1 MRKLLFPALSALA
14 LVCGGSLAAQTV
26 TVTLSPEQ
34 QVIYDAWTVAERTA
48 YDAWPAD
55 YRTYYWTLT
64 PNQQRGWW
72 LLTDAQRQQLY
83 VMAPEQRL
91 TAWNSIE
98 AQMTAAAPV
107 PASAPVRQVV
117 DAASATGIAATTT
130 VTSNVLPP
138 PPASALNKVYPVC
151 TRRLQDNCQNPGEG
165 GAPGRSRAIPFYRP
179 KN

>member
-26 TVTLSPEQ
+26 TVVLTPEQ
-34 QVIYDAWTVAERTA
+34 QVLYDGWTVAERTA
-48 YDAWPAD
+48 YDTWPSD
-55 YRTYYWTLT
+55 YRDYYWTLT

-72 LLTDAQRQQLY
+72 LLNADQRTQIYTL
-83 VMAPEQRL
+83 APDQRL

-98 AQMTAAAPV
+98 AQMTAAAPM
-107 PASAPVRQVV
+107 PAAAPVRQVV

-130 VTSNVLPP
+130 VTSNALPP
-138 PPASALNKVYPVC
+138 PPAAALNKAYPVC
-151 TRRLQDNCQNPGEG
+151 TRVLQDNCQNAGEG
-165 GAPGRSRAIPFYRP
+165 GAPGRSRAIPYYRP